1 MLTKIDWL
9 TFTQFRQ
16 CPDSHNP
23 ALAWELVQDTLKGWL
38 GTDWR
43 YIVPEGPAETV
54 TARPPY
60 GQGWK
65 HTESGILIMYHPRL
79 NHFCVELSGRACDWL
94 FARVP
99 EKLVLATV
107 AGRLTRLDV
116 ACDIATDT
124 RPVAFEAQRDPGRFS
139 ARSEIVSDSGESV
152 YVGSRKSDRF
162 ARVYR
167 YNPPHERADLLRV
180 EYVLKADYAK
190 ATADSIVQHGLP
202 AVVKALGSDFGWFH
216 PVWSVDTPD
225 TAEIAVYRPER
236 KAGKTLYWLSNTI
249 APLLVRL
256 AKEEGFDVGRW
267 FVDEVVD
274 RLADADDN

>member
-9 TFTQFRQ
+9 TFTQFRE
-16 CPDSHNP
+16 CPDSQNP
-23 ALAWELVQDTLKGWL
+23 ALAWELVVDTLKGWL
-38 GTDWR
+38 GSDYR
-43 YIVPEGPAETV
+43 YIVPEGPAEV
-54 TARPPY
+54 ITARAPY
-60 GQGWK
+60 SVGWK
-65 HTESGILIMYHPRL
+65 HTESGIVILYHPRL
-79 NHFCVELSGRACDWL
+79 SHFCVELSGRACDWL

-99 EKLVLATV
+99 YKLVLSTV
-107 AGRLTRLDV
+107 AGRLTRLDI

-124 RPVAFEAQRDPGRFS
+124 RPVVFEAQRDKGRFS
-139 ARSEIVSDSGESV
+139 ARSEIISDSGESV

-167 YNPPHERADLLRV
+167 YNEPHERAALLRV

-190 ATADSIVQHGLP
+190 ATGDAIVQSGLD
-202 AVVKALGSDFGWFH
+202 AVTKALGGDFGWCH
-216 PVWSVDTPD
+216 PDWDVNTPE

-236 KAGKTLYWLSNTI
+236 KAGKTLYWLSNTV

-256 AKEEGFDVGRW
+256 AHEEGFDVGRW

-274 RLADADDN
+274 KLADLDDN